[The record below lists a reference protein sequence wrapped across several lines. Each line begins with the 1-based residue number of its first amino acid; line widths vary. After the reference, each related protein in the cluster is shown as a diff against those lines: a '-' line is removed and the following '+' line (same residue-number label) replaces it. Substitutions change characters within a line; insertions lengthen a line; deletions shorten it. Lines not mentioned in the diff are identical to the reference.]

1 MNELDADQQFTT
13 VVADSGEMS
22 PFAIIIPRMPP
33 PILRCY
39 SRLPDYHNMSI

>member
-1 MNELDADQQFTT
+1 MNELDGIKQFTT
-13 VVADSGEMS
+13 VVAD
-22 PFAIIIPRMPP
+22 IPRMPP